1 MKYIAFSTNRW
12 YDNPVT
18 VAPIITIDVN
28 SQQFPEAVHH
38 VVFVRHEAVDV
49 TVQRDRWVLVSQQ
62 LRQGFDIHSALQ
74 RTGGKGMPQ
83 GMEAT
88 VRQVLLFQQERKAR
102 LIGAHGNYLL
112 SADHVS
118 GRIFLFH
125 LAQNRH
131 QLLRERDDPIGM
143 LGFRRFDPA
152 VIMTVRLLT
161 KPISSA
167 RRALYFCKNREEG

>member
-1 MKYIAFSTNRW
+1 M
-12 YDNPVT
+12 
-18 VAPIITIDVN
+18 
-28 SQQFPEAVHH
+28 
-38 VVFVRHEAVDV
+38 FVRHKAVDIAI
-49 TVQRDRWVLVSQQ
+49 QRDRRVLMPQQ

-88 VRQVLLFQQERKAR
+88 VREVLLFQQKRKAR
-102 LIGAHGNYLL
+102 LIGAHGNDFL
-112 SADHVS
+112 SADHIP

-143 LGFRRFDPA
+143 LGFRRFDSA
-152 VIMTVRLLT
+152 VIITVFFAVMSGFADGQFSFRKVNVAPLQR
-161 KPISSA
+161 K
-167 RRALYFCKNREEG
+167 